1 MSKAIGVLET
11 RGMAS
16 LLGATDAMLKAAD
29 VCVIGRH
36 GIGSGWVTV
45 VVEGD
50 VAAVQTAI
58 AIGRAQAQRHGE
70 LIVAEVIARPE
81 ARAQDA
87 MPHAVASAEVEIDQR
102 ALGLLETQ
110 GLAPLIAGADAMAKA
125 ADVEVCGWAFIG
137 GALCHVLVRGD
148 VAAVQ
153 TAIETGRRA
162 AEKVGTVYAT
172 LVLPQPIAG
181 VAPLLP
187 LTPQST
193 GGRTGALGVVEV
205 IGYAAV
211 VAVADA
217 MVKAA
222 EVDIQRLSIG
232 SGGRISALAVGSLD
246 DVQAAVQAGR
256 EMAGQVGGLDG
267 VALVSRPD
275 AATMSWC
282 AFVAILN
289 PATPP
294 TVADVSEIEGASK
307 RIEPVASPEEAS
319 EKVGPISV
327 QVLLSKDTWACT
339 DIWLV
344 DAAVCVSE
352 RTAMRTDCAPAYS
365 MPSVV
370 SISALD
376 RVSTRGVVP
385 LIVLLAFQLAESV

>member
-29 VCVIGRH
+29 VRITGRH

-58 AIGRAQAQRHGE
+58 AIGRAEARRHGE
-70 LIVAEVIARPE
+70 LITAEVIARPE
-81 ARAQDA
+81 ARAQEA
-87 MPHAVASAEVEIDQR
+87 MPHTSTNVAASVDYR

-110 GLAPLIAGADAMAKA
+110 GLAPLIAAADAMAKA
-125 ADVEVCGWAFIG
+125 ADVEICGWAFIG

-172 LVLPQPIAG
+172 LVLPQPIDG
-181 VAPLLP
+181 VTPLLP
-187 LTPQST
+187 PPVQVVE
-193 GGRTGALGVVEV
+193 GRRTGALGVVEA
-205 IGYAAV
+205 IGYAAI
-211 VAVADA
+211 VAAGDA

-232 SGGRISALAVGSLD
+232 SGGRIAALAVGNLD

-256 EMAGQVGGLDG
+256 EVVGQVGELDG
-267 VALVSRPD
+267 VVLVSRPD
-275 AATMSWC
+275 AATMACFAGAAQEVRQGGARRAMGLIETRSTV
-282 AFVAILN
+282 ALVRAVDQMLKSANVDYEGSYKVGYFLTASIVRGDVGAVRVAIDAGAQEAAKHGEL
-289 PATPP
+289 
-294 TVADVSEIEGASK
+294 VAAHVI
-307 RIEPVASPEEAS
+307 PQLYEE
-319 EKVGPISV
+319 V
-327 QVLLSKDTWACT
+327 
-339 DIWLV
+339 
-344 DAAVCVSE
+344 E
-352 RTAMRTDCAPAYS
+352 RRLPH
-365 MPSVV
+365 
-370 SISALD
+370 
-376 RVSTRGVVP
+376 
-385 LIVLLAFQLAESV
+385 Q

>member
-29 VCVIGRH
+29 VRVLGRH

-58 AIGRAQAQRHGE
+58 GVGRQEARRHGE

-87 MPHAVASAEVEIDQR
+87 MPHAGTNAEGEADHR
-102 ALGLLETQ
+102 AVGLLETQ
-110 GLAPLIAGADAMAKA
+110 GLAPLIAGADAMVKA

-137 GALCHVLVRGD
+137 GALCHAVVRGD

-162 AEKVGTVYAT
+162 AEKVGAIYAT

-187 LTPQST
+187 PLPNAD

-205 IGYAAV
+205 VGYAAAIV
-211 VAVADA
+211 VADA

-222 EVDIQRLSIG
+222 EIDIQRLSIG
-232 SGGRISALAVGSLD
+232 SGGRISVLAIGSLD

-256 EMAGQVGGLDG
+256 EAAGQIGELDG
-267 VALVSRPD
+267 VVLVSRPD
-275 AATMSWC
+275 AATMSCFAC
-282 AFVAILN
+282 AVEGVRQGGTRQAMGLIETRSTIALVRAVDQMLKSADVAYEGSYKVGYFLTASIVRGDVGAVRVAIDAGAQEAAKHGEL
-289 PATPP
+289 
-294 TVADVSEIEGASK
+294 VAAHVI
-307 RIEPVASPEEAS
+307 PQLYEE
-319 EKVGPISV
+319 V
-327 QVLLSKDTWACT
+327 
-339 DIWLV
+339 
-344 DAAVCVSE
+344 E
-352 RTAMRTDCAPAYS
+352 RRLPH
-365 MPSVV
+365 
-370 SISALD
+370 
-376 RVSTRGVVP
+376 
-385 LIVLLAFQLAESV
+385 Q

>member
-36 GIGSGWVTV
+36 GIGSGLVTV
-45 VVEGD
+45 VVEGY

-187 LTPQST
+187 LTPQYT

-275 AATMSWC
+275 AATMSC
-282 AFVAILN
+282 FVSVLEEVRQGGARRAMGLIE
-289 PATPP
+289 TRS
-294 TVADVSEIEGASK
+294 TVALVRAVDQMLKSADVSYEGSY
-307 RIEPVASPEEAS
+307 
-319 EKVGPISV
+319 KVGYFLTASIV
-327 QVLLSKDTWACT
+327 RGDVGAVRVAIDAGAQEAAKHGE
-339 DIWLV
+339 LV
-344 DAAVCVSE
+344 AAHVIPQLYEEVE
-352 RTAMRTDCAPAYS
+352 RRLPHH
-365 MPSVV
+365 
-370 SISALD
+370 
-376 RVSTRGVVP
+376 
-385 LIVLLAFQLAESV
+385 